1 VLVKLFNDRQVRVSP
16 QLVDFLVARIERSL
30 AQARAVV
37 TALDARALAL
47 KRPLSRQLAAEILAE
62 AIDND
67 P

>member
-1 VLVKLFNDRQVRVSP
+1 VSP